1 MRFTVKSKMMIVF
14 AIIFLMVGGLS
25 LTDMTRMGVLK
36 DNSADM
42 ATNWMMGV
50 QVIDEIH
57 FNSEHILTLYYQK
70 KLEPDAKN
78 MNP

>member
-70 KLEPDAKN
+70 N
-78 MNP
+78 